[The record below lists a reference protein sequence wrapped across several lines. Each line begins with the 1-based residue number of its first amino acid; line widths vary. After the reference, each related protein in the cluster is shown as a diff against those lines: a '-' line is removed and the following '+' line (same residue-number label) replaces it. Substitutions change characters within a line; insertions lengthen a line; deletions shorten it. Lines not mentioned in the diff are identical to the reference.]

1 MAELNPRVAII
12 VAIIGI
18 VGTLG
23 AALIAN
29 WDKIFQRKAT
39 DTGGSHQAQRPE
51 NALVPEKTVRELI
64 AAWKESD
71 RATALKLAEP
81 DAIDKLFGEPA
92 LMSKVNSKE
101 LNCWPSG
108 TGQRDCQI
116 PYLEGILI
124 FRLKETDQ
132 GWRVVKVDY

>member
-1 MAELNPRVAII
+1 M
-12 VAIIGI
+12 
-18 VGTLG
+18 
-23 AALIAN
+23 
-29 WDKIFQRKAT
+29 
-39 DTGGSHQAQRPE
+39 
-51 NALVPEKTVRELI
+51 RELV

-81 DAIDKLFGEPA
+81 DAIDKLFGEPT
-92 LMSKVNSKE
+92 LMSKPNSKE

-108 TGQRDCQI
+108 TGHRDCQI

-132 GWRVVKVDY
+132 GWRVVKADY